1 MVNSTQSKH
10 QLSWVARIA
19 DFLFIDLKYTWW
31 TVDRRNFKLNL
42 ASSAYSWLRRNFTV
56 EADWVC
62 FYKLTISL
70 YSSWKALF
78 CHKLFLHEGQHRVR
92 KIKSDY
98 AKRTVEST
106 DCSPNCSTDQNRSK
120 VTVSHWSVSNRFFRG
135 RAWQNVPL
143 CWIQP
148 VYRVL

>member
-1 MVNSTQSKH
+1 M
-10 QLSWVARIA
+10 SWVARIA
-19 DFLFIDLKYTWW
+19 DLLFLIIHDFRILVRLDEQST
-31 TVDRRNFKLNL
+31 DAIPNL
-42 ASSAYSWLRRNFTV
+42 ASSAYSGLKRNFTV
-56 EADWVC
+56 ETDWVC